1 MREIARLS
9 IGACATCPESK
20 TVHRRSAYEP
30 LDGSSRFV
38 SFEAIEMEIP
48 GHFESRRERTNSLKD
63 IEVLEG
69 PRETSTQGFS
79 VQPWQPI
86 HLHRG
91 RVTAYTTT
99 AMAVGRAYVYA
110 YVPLYTSK
118 LSRFLQRSVSLS
130 RNQPLG
136 DIRWFARALSPTRVR
151 VQSRSRSPSH
161 SDLHPHGGLGRMDC
175 TRYTDTRAPSRVS
188 TRACSYGETLGA
200 QAARTA
206 RRRRRRGQALGQRAS

>member
-9 IGACATCPESK
+9 IGACATCLESK
-20 TVHRRSAYEP
+20 KKNGSPWIGVRTVGIISLRVVRS
-30 LDGSSRFV
+30 DRNGDSRTFRMETRANKFV
-38 SFEAIEMEIP
+38 
-48 GHFESRRERTNSLKD
+48 ERYRL
-63 IEVLEG
+63 VLEG
-69 PRETSTQGFS
+69 PRETSTQDLS
-79 VQPWQPI
+79 VQPWHPI

-118 LSRFLQRSVSLS
+118 LSPFLQRSVSLS
-130 RNQPLG
+130 RSQPLG

-151 VQSRSRSPSH
+151 VQSRSRSRSPSH

-188 TRACSYGETLGA
+188 TRACSYGETL
-200 QAARTA
+200 
-206 RRRRRRGQALGQRAS
+206 